1 MEFNLT
7 TPALLF
13 PAISLL
19 LLAYT
24 NRFLALASLA
34 RDLKDRWERNPR
46 AGINNQIANLK
57 KRIRIIKLMQL
68 LGASSFLL
76 CVLTMLAI
84 FIGALLIAE
93 TIFGFGLL
101 LLLVSLA
108 LSLRE
113 LFISA
118 DALDIVL
125 ELDQGMTGETK
136 KENPG
141 QAHPGS
147 AEPDLFVQVSIH
159 KPRPGHENALI
170 ASMYRYGNA
179 ARNSPGN
186 VRVHTLR
193 DDDTGSLVG
202 LAIWENKAAK
212 LAANPALQAAVAGDD
227 FSILESEP
235 IQGYSLREV

>member
-34 RDLKDRWERNPR
+34 RDLKDRWERNPHT
-46 AGINNQIANLK
+46 GIHNQIANLK

-84 FIGALLIAE
+84 FVGALLIAE
-93 TIFGFGLL
+93 VVFGIGLL

-118 DALDIVL
+118 DALDIIL
-125 ELDQGMTGETK
+125 EMDTDTTGKIK
-136 KENPG
+136 KENSGHASPE
-141 QAHPGS
+141 S

-170 ASMYRYGNA
+170 ASMHRYGIT
-179 ARNSPGN
+179 ARGSPGN
-186 VRVHTLR
+186 IRVHTLR
-193 DDDTGSLVG
+193 DDETGTLVG
-202 LAIWENKAAK
+202 LAVWESKAAK

-227 FSILESEP
+227 FNVLESEP